1 MPTASAMMSDLFYDG
16 ITELTTNSDINSVEL
31 DPEIVK
37 LIANRSKPPA
47 NAAITSAVSS
57 TIASM
62 VSTASGSSTIAE
74 AGSPAGIN
82 IDNVIERR
90 RGGRGPDKLPRRTPA
105 RTEAANVIN
114 AAMKRTL
121 AEQGMKTGTTV

>member
-1 MPTASAMMSDLFYDG
+1 
-16 ITELTTNSDINSVEL
+16 
-31 DPEIVK
+31 
-37 LIANRSKPPA
+37 
-47 NAAITSAVSS
+47 
-57 TIASM
+57 M

-90 RGGRGPDKLPRRTPA
+90 RGGRGPDKLPRKTPA
-105 RTEAANVIN
+105 RTEAANTIN

-121 AEQGMKTGTTV
+121 AGAEQQGMKSGTSV